1 MGQSLKAALTKY
13 HKSGGIDNRDVF
25 LTVWKLEVQDLGVGR
40 VDSFEGLKR
49 KECFRPLPLT
59 CR

>member
-1 MGQSLKAALTKY
+1 MTKY
-13 HKSGGIDNRDVF
+13 QTRGFNHRDVF
-25 LTVWKLEVQDLGVGR
+25 LTVWKLEVQDPGVGR

-49 KECFRPLPLT
+49 KECFRPLPLA